1 MATTKPNA
9 PKTQPAKQAQVNS
22 KTNAKPAASKT
33 PAPAMKKSQP
43 RGR

>member
-9 PKTQPAKQAQVNS
+9 PKTQPAKQTQSNT

-33 PAPAMKKSQP
+33 PAPNKKK
-43 RGR
+43 